1 MIFQFTTGSVEDRQ
15 QYGVH
20 LSVLNAGI
28 QPANVACIFKKYR
41 GSWLTGIFER
51 QIKVPPRE
59 EAEILNEAG
68 LKDVHC
74 EILLKVDSPSLIVT
88 VVGEA
93 RYPLHC
99 QTLFVDDITAD
110 VENGDSP
117 SRSMSLLWGYT
128 VKGEPF

>member
-41 GSWLTGIFER
+41 GSWLTGVLER
-51 QIKVPPRE
+51 QVKVPPRE
-59 EAEILNEAG
+59 EAEILNELG
-68 LKDVHC
+68 LNDVHC

-99 QTLFVDDITAD
+99 QTLFVDDITSDGAS
-110 VENGDSP
+110 NQP
-117 SRSMSLLWGYT
+117 ASRSMSLLWGYT
-128 VKGEPF
+128 IKGDPF

>member
-1 MIFQFTTGSVEDRQ
+1 MIFQFTTGSVQDRQ

-20 LSVLNAGI
+20 ISILNAGI
-28 QPANVACIFKKYR
+28 QPANVLCVFRKFQGR
-41 GSWLTGIFER
+41 QLTGVIER
-51 QIKVPPRE
+51 QVKVQPRE
-59 EAEILNEAG
+59 ETEILSETG

-88 VVGEA
+88 IIGEA

-99 QTLFVDDITAD
+99 QTLFVDDIEAD
-110 VENGDSP
+110 EAKDASP

-128 VKGEPF
+128 IKGDPF